1 MTDVQRTYLPAA
13 GHHWS
18 LPLYDPLVKL
28 LGGDSARRL
37 LVEQADL
44 QPGHRVLEVGCGT
57 GTLLVLLTRALPAL
71 EVTGLDPDVRALAR
85 AKRKADAASV
95 SIQLDRGF
103 SDSLPY
109 ADASFD
115 RVFSC
120 FMLHHLNGADEKV
133 RTLREIRRVLKP
145 GGRLHLLDFS
155 QPEANK
161 AGVIAGWMHR
171 HHRLEDNTDARV
183 RSLMDDAGLVAA
195 TTLRR
200 AKMFFVLRLAYYQAF
215 APEPQVPV

>member
-1 MTDVQRTYLPAA
+1 MTDVQRTYVPAA
-13 GHHWS
+13 GHDWS

-28 LGGDSARRL
+28 LGGDSARRV

-57 GTLLVLLTRALPAL
+57 GTLLILLTRAVPAL
-71 EVTGLDPDVRALAR
+71 DVTGLDPDARALAR

-95 SIQLDRGF
+95 FIQLDRGF
-103 SDSLPY
+103 ADSLPY
-109 ADASFD
+109 PDASFD

-133 RTLREIRRVLKP
+133 RALREIRRVLTP
-145 GGRLHLLDFS
+145 GGRLQLLDFS
-155 QPEANK
+155 QPEAHK
-161 AGVIAGWMHR
+161 AGVVAGWMHSS
-171 HHRLEDNTDARV
+171 HRLQDNTDARV
-183 RSLMDDAGLVAA
+183 RSFMDDAGLVAA

-200 AKMFFVLRLAYYQAF
+200 AKMFFVFRLAYYQAF
-215 APEPQVPV
+215 APDPKVPV